1 MIGVEIDFVVSD
13 SIKALETYEKIFDIQ
28 RVEVSNYERG
38 LNEDLYD
45 VWNALSHA
53 RRKPVS
59 VGRTAPRQSAPMWIN
74 VLVPDIERTLRYSL
88 Q

>member
-38 LNEDLYD
+38 LNEVIFTMYGTRFHMLDENPEYQL
-45 VWNALSHA
+45 VL
-53 RRKPVS
+53 
-59 VGRTAPRQSAPMWIN
+59 TAPRQSATD
-74 VLVPDIERTLRYSL
+74 VDQCSSAGY
-88 Q
+88 